1 MSESNL
7 EQVIEAVKSLSPAE
21 QQTLRELLEESAE
34 KKSEEP
40 PQTDDLAERG
50 RRYYDEHL
58 RAQLEPEHNGR
69 FCAIEPDSG
78 QYFFGATGAEAL
90 KAAHAAL
97 PDKRFF
103 LVRVGRPT
111 AYKIGGYG
119 LRIRRGQR

>member
-69 FCAIEPDSG
+69 FCAIEPESG
-78 QYFFGATGAEAL
+78 AYFLGRTGLEAL
-90 KAAHAAL
+90 RAGHEAL
-97 PDKRFF
+97 PGKR
-103 LVRVGRPT
+103 LCLMRVGHKF
-111 AYKIGGYG
+111 AYRVGGYG
-119 LRIRRGQR
+119 IRIRRSDR